1 MRRTLFCSL
10 SVAVI
15 LVAASRLIP
24 AENDPVQVDP
34 KDWPWWRGPARNGI
48 AADQRVPVEWSETKN
63 VVWKTPVPGRG
74 HASPIVVGTRI
85 FLESAD
91 EQGKTQSIVCYERA
105 TGKELWQQE
114 LHKGGFDGRWH
125 GKNTRAS
132 STLASDG
139 AQVYATFYNQGAIWA
154 TALDFDGKQRWQTK
168 LGDFESHW
176 GYSASPTIHK
186 SLVLVAADHKKAGYL
201 VALDRKT
208 GEVRWRTP
216 RPAEP
221 TYASPVVLQVAGKDQ
236 LLIAGANLI
245 ASYDPD
251 TGKLLWSCK
260 GTSTEC
266 VSSIVAEGDS
276 VFATGGY
283 PSKETV
289 CVLGDGSGKVLWR
302 VPQGAFVPSMLVH
315 RGALYGVLDDGIAL
329 CWKADTG
336 KETWKERLA
345 GKFSASPVLAGE
357 HIYVPSESG
366 KTFVFKA
373 NPEKFE
379 LVAQN
384 PLGSGIFASP
394 VICGGRIYLR
404 VAQQTAPN
412 WQEMLYCIGE

>member
-1 MRRTLFCSL
+1 MKAKLLLAVLFVLTGGSAIH
-10 SVAVI
+10 SADEEAVRI
-15 LVAASRLIP
+15 DAR
-24 AENDPVQVDP
+24 
-34 KDWPWWRGPARNGI
+34 DWPWWRGPGRNGI
-48 AADQRVPVEWSETKN
+48 AAEQRVPVEWSETKN
-63 VVWKTPVPGRG
+63 VIWKTPVPGRG

-85 FLESAD
+85 FLETAD
-91 EQGKTQSIVCYERA
+91 EKDKTQAVLCYERA
-105 TGKELWQQE
+105 TGKELWRQE

-139 AQVYATFYNQGAIWA
+139 TQVFAVFYNQGAIWA
-154 TALDFDGKQRWQTK
+154 TALGPDGKQRWQTK

-186 SLVLVAADHKKAGYL
+186 SLLIVAADHKKAGYL
-201 VALDRKT
+201 VALDRKS
-208 GEVRWRTP
+208 GEERWRRP

-221 TYASPVVLQVAGKDQ
+221 TYASPVVLQVGGKDQ

-245 ASYDPD
+245 SSYDPD
-251 TGKLLWSCK
+251 TGKELWSCK

-266 VSSIVAEGDS
+266 VSSIVVEGDLL
-276 VFATGGY
+276 FATGGY

-289 CVLGDGSGKVLWR
+289 CVRGDGSGKVLWR
-302 VPQGAFVPSMLVH
+302 VPIGCFVPSMLVQ
-315 RGALYGVLDDGIAL
+315 RGALYGVLDDGIAI
-329 CWKADTG
+329 CWKTDSG
-336 KETWKERLA
+336 KEAWKERLA
-345 GKFSASPVLAGE
+345 AKFSASPVLVGE

-373 NPEKFE
+373 NPDKYE

-384 PLGSGIFASP
+384 QLGSGIFASP

-404 VAQQTAPN
+404 VAQQTAP
-412 WQEMLYCIGE
+412 WQELLYCIGE

>member
-1 MRRTLFCSL
+1 MKRMLLGLLGVVLVSTGAS
-10 SVAVI
+10 AVR
-15 LVAASRLIP
+15 AA
-24 AENDPVQVDP
+24 EDEPVRIDP
-34 KDWPWWRGPARNGI
+34 KDWLWWRGPGRNGI
-48 AADQRVPVEWSETKN
+48 AADQRVPIEWSETKN
-63 VVWKTPVPGRG
+63 VIWKAPVPGRG

-91 EQGKTQSIVCYERA
+91 EKDKTQSVLCYERA
-105 TGKELWQQE
+105 TGKELWRQE
-114 LHKGGFDGRWH
+114 LHRGGFDGRWH

-139 AQVYATFYNQGAIWA
+139 AQVFAVFYNQGAIWA
-154 TALDFDGKQRWQTK
+154 TALGLDGTKRWQTK

-186 SLVLVAADHKKAGYL
+186 SLVIIAADHKKAGYL
-201 VALDRKT
+201 VALDRKR

-221 TYASPVVLQVAGKDQ
+221 TYASPVVLNLAGKDQ

-245 ASYDPD
+245 SSYDPD
-251 TGKLLWSCK
+251 TGKALWSCK

-266 VSSIVAEGDS
+266 VSSIVVEGDLL
-276 VFATGGY
+276 FATGGY
-283 PSKETV
+283 PAKETV
-289 CVLGDGSGKVLWR
+289 CVRGDGSGKVLWR
-302 VPQGAFVPSMLVH
+302 VPVGCFVPSMLVH
-315 RGALYGVLDDGIAL
+315 RGALYGVLDDGIAI
-329 CWKADTG
+329 CWKTDSG

-345 GKFSASPVLAGE
+345 GMFSASPVLAGE

-373 NPEKFE
+373 NPDKYE

-384 PLGSGIFASP
+384 QLGSGIFASP

-404 VAQQTAPN
+404 VAQQTAP
-412 WQEMLYCIGE
+412 WQEIMYCIGE

>member
-1 MRRTLFCSL
+1 MNRNLLWLLGVALVL
-10 SVAVI
+10 S
-15 LVAASRLIP
+15 AASPLLP
-24 AENDPVQVDP
+24 AADDPVRVDP

-48 AADQRVPVEWSETKN
+48 AAEQRVPLEWSETKN
-63 VVWKTPVPGRG
+63 VVWKVPVPGRG

-91 EQGKTQSIVCYERA
+91 EQDKTQTVLCYERA
-105 TGKELWQQE
+105 TGKELWKQE

-139 AQVYATFYNQGAIWA
+139 EQVFAVFYNQGAIWA
-154 TALDFDGKQRWQTK
+154 TSLGLDGKQRWQTK

-221 TYASPVVLQVAGKDQ
+221 TYASPVVLNVAGKDQ

-245 ASYDPD
+245 SSYNPD
-251 TGKLLWSCK
+251 TGKELWSCK

-266 VSSIVAEGDS
+266 VSSIVVEGDS
-276 VFATGGY
+276 LFATGGF

-302 VPQGAFVPSMLVH
+302 VPVGCFVPSMLVH
-315 RGALYGVLDDGIAL
+315 RGALYGVLDDGIAI
-329 CWKADTG
+329 CWKADSG
-336 KETWKERLA
+336 KEAWKERLA

-373 NPEKFE
+373 NPEKLE
-379 LVAQN
+379 VVAQN
-384 PLGSGIFASP
+384 QLGSGIFASP

-404 VAQQTAPN
+404 VAQQTAK

>member
-1 MRRTLFCSL
+1 MKRTLFGL
-10 SVAVI
+10 LAV
-15 LVAASRLIP
+15 VVVSTGASAVCAAEEDAVRI
-24 AENDPVQVDP
+24 DP
-34 KDWPWWRGPARNGI
+34 KDWPWWRGPGRNGI

-63 VVWKTPVPGRG
+63 VIWKAAVPGRG
-74 HASPIVVGTRI
+74 HASPIVVGTRV
-85 FLESAD
+85 FLESAEEKD
-91 EQGKTQSIVCYERA
+91 KTQSVVCYERA
-105 TGKELWQQE
+105 SGRELWRQE

-139 AQVYATFYNQGAIWA
+139 ERVFAVFYNQGSIWA
-154 TALDFDGKQRWQTK
+154 TALGLDGTKAWQAK

-186 SLVLVAADHKKAGYL
+186 SLLIVAADHKKAGYL

-208 GEVRWRTP
+208 GAERWRAP

-221 TYASPVVLQVAGKDQ
+221 TYASPVVYRLAGKDQ

-251 TGKLLWSCK
+251 TGKPLWSCK

-266 VSSIVAEGDS
+266 VSSIVVEGDLL
-276 VFATGGY
+276 FATGGY

-289 CVLGDGSGKVLWR
+289 CVQGDGSGKVLWR
-302 VPQGAFVPSMLVH
+302 VPVGCFVPSMLVH
-315 RGALYGVLDDGIAL
+315 RGALYGVLDDGIAI
-329 CWKADTG
+329 CWKADSG

-345 GKFSASPVLAGE
+345 GKFSGSPVLAGE
-357 HIYVPSESG
+357 HIYVPSEAG
-366 KTFVFKA
+366 KIFVFKA
-373 NPEKFE
+373 NPDKFE

-384 PLGSGIFASP
+384 QLGSGIFASP

-404 VAQQTAPN
+404 VAQQTAP